1 MLLIMNSVLQ
11 NSVNALPDQPG
22 CYLYFN
28 AEGEIIYVGKA
39 KNLKKRV
46 SSYFNKVHDS
56 NKTNVLVKN
65 IGSLQYIVV
74 PTEHDALLLENNLI
88 KKHQP
93 RYNVLLKDGKSY
105 PSICITR
112 EPYPRVFKT
121 RNILRN
127 GSEYYGP
134 FSSNYTIDL
143 ILEIIHELYPLRT
156 CRQYL
161 DPQRIKQGKY
171 KVCLQYHLYRCKG
184 GCENLES
191 IDEYEEYI
199 RHIRQ
204 IIKGNA
210 HEISRMLYD
219 EMQRLSAEYRFEEAQ
234 EVKQKYELIE
244 RFRAKSVV
252 ANVSIKETDVLGY
265 DESDRS
271 VYITMLRIHN
281 GSIVQGKTIE
291 YKKQLDETREEL
303 LSLGIAELR
312 EQLKS
317 VTRTLIVPF
326 MPDNIEPNWKV
337 TVPQRGD
344 GRQLLDLAQRNVQQY
359 RLDKLKQAEKLN
371 PDQRM
376 TRILGVLQRMLQLD
390 EMPLHIECFDN
401 SNISGTN
408 AVAACVVFRKA
419 KPAKKEYRT
428 FNIKTVDGPDDYAT
442 MREVVGRRY
451 GRMKDEGTPLPHL
464 IIADGGVGQM
474 EAIRQVVEDELGLQ
488 IPIAGLAKDE
498 KHKTSELL
506 FGFPPKIIGMKATD
520 EVFKF
525 LASIQDEVH
534 RVAITFHKKKR
545 SKSQVAS
552 ELDQVA
558 GIGEK
563 TKTDLIRHFKSIKRA
578 RMASLEELVGLIGTH
593 RASVLYD
600 YFQGDSKR

>member
-1 MLLIMNSVLQ
+1 
-11 NSVNALPDQPG
+11 
-22 CYLYFN
+22 
-28 AEGEIIYVGKA
+28 
-39 KNLKKRV
+39 
-46 SSYFNKVHDS
+46 
-56 NKTNVLVKN
+56 
-65 IGSLQYIVV
+65 
-74 PTEHDALLLENNLI
+74 
-88 KKHQP
+88 
-93 RYNVLLKDGKSY
+93 
-105 PSICITR
+105 
-112 EPYPRVFKT
+112 
-121 RNILRN
+121 
-127 GSEYYGP
+127 
-134 FSSNYTIDL
+134 
-143 ILEIIHELYPLRT
+143 
-156 CRQYL
+156 
-161 DPQRIKQGKY
+161 
-171 KVCLQYHLYRCKG
+171 
-184 GCENLES
+184 
-191 IDEYEEYI
+191 
-199 RHIRQ
+199 
-204 IIKGNA
+204 
-210 HEISRMLYD
+210 
-219 EMQRLSAEYRFEEAQ
+219 
-234 EVKQKYELIE
+234 
-244 RFRAKSVV
+244 
-252 ANVSIKETDVLGY
+252 
-265 DESDRS
+265 
-271 VYITMLRIHN
+271 
-281 GSIVQGKTIE
+281 
-291 YKKQLDETREEL
+291 
-303 LSLGIAELR
+303 
-312 EQLKS
+312 
-317 VTRTLIVPF
+317 
-326 MPDNIEPNWKV
+326 
-337 TVPQRGD
+337 
-344 GRQLLDLAQRNVQQY
+344 
-359 RLDKLKQAEKLN
+359 
-371 PDQRM
+371 M

-428 FNIKTVDGPDDYAT
+428 FNIKTVAGPDDYAT